1 MRSQDTHCTT
11 GGDVHSTAPAAAP
24 PPDTGLT
31 GDERINRIVAATPAA
46 LQAEM
51 RSFMREINEQVDIS
65 RGTRHADA
73 PDRSDRI
80 IGGEDVPSGGFDSCV
95 CIGNEMDWS
104 CTGVLTA
111 PRVVLTAAHCGQKV
125 TRVMVGG
132 NRVRP
137 GLDPRGRVIPV
148 QNVHVH
154 SGFKPLPRNENDIT
168 LLVLAQ
174 AADVPPANIASAEQL
189 RAATDVHVVGFG
201 CNDPVRPLGF
211 GIKRQARVRVAPIIR
226 LDESTDFSALEE
238 VLGFHSA
245 YEFVAGRR
253 GLGTDSCVGDS
264 GGPAYLLVGE
274 GPSSRYLLAGLASR
288 ATRDAVRRCGDGGI
302 YVRPDR
308 FLAWIRA
315 AMDASGLPPLP
326 S

>member
-1 MRSQDTHCTT
+1 VRSQDTRCTT

-51 RSFMREINEQVDIS
+51 RSFMQEINEQGDIS

-73 PDRSDRI
+73 PDQAERI
-80 IGGEDVPSGGFDSCV
+80 IGGEDVPPNAFQSCV
-95 CIGNEMDWS
+95 CIGSETDWS

-111 PRVVLTAAHCGQKV
+111 PRVVLTAAHCGHKL

-132 NRVRP
+132 NKVRP
-137 GLDPRGRVIPV
+137 GLDPRGRIIPV
-148 QNVHVH
+148 QRVYVH
-154 SGFKPLPRNENDIT
+154 SGYKPFPLNENDIT
-168 LLVLAQ
+168 LLVLEQCAG
-174 AADVPPANIASAEQL
+174 VPPVNIASAGQL
-189 RAATDVHVVGFG
+189 RMATDVQLVGFG
-201 CNDPVRPLGF
+201 CNDPVRPRGF
-211 GIKRQARVRVAPIIR
+211 GIKRHARVRVAPIIR

-245 YEFVAGRR
+245 YEFVAGRK
-253 GLGTDSCVGDS
+253 GLGMDSCVGDS
-264 GGPAYLLVGE
+264 GGPAYLFVGE
-274 GPSSRYLLAGLASR
+274 GPSTQYLLAGLTSR

-302 YVRPDR
+302 YVRPDQ
-308 FLAWIRA
+308 FLPWIRS
-315 AMDASGLPPLP
+315 AMNASGLPPLP
-326 S
+326 C